1 MMMEILFS
9 KIITRMY
16 NIIHH
21 KYTKCG
27 YKSINELFYNQNHI
41 NESNYHILSDP
52 PQSAVGI

>member
-1 MMMEILFS
+1 
-9 KIITRMY
+9 MY

-27 YKSINELFYNQNHI
+27 YKSINELFYNQNQI

-52 PQSAVGI
+52 RQSAVGI